1 MNKRFY
7 LIIKRYDIDNEG
19 FIIIDKDVYYP

>member
-7 LIIKRYDIDNEG
+7 LIIKRYDIYDEG